1 MVRALIAFVLLLVSV
16 SPAPTHA
23 AFHTALIS
31 EVMSGVHGDSSVQYV
46 EIRVIGGVASAVSG
60 SVLTAFDCTGM
71 SSSVLLTVSH
81 NITDGA
87 MDAHWLMA
95 TTNFAAAFGITPD
108 FTWNP
113 AVSGSIDPSCGMVCW
128 GAPGLVPPAPGWDTT
143 DQNNYVDCVGYGG
156 YSGPRKTSTHDGT
169 PVSGF
174 PTGNPPGDG
183 MLQSLTRL
191 TASGSNLA
199 DFQLADP
206 TPTNNAGDIGV
217 FGATTTTTTTAP
229 GGSTTTS
236 TTIEEPSSTT
246 STSTTTV
253 TAPHVTTSTTTLPPE
268 LACAPSV
275 VCDDGDACSVD
286 HCVVG
291 TGCVHDPVGSAADL
305 DRVGPA
311 CTGQNVPSS
320 VGQQFAKGC
329 GLVEAARTQASKKA
343 KGSLTK
349 AARAFGKAAS
359 VAAKAGKRKK
369 TPVSGDCTAALHG
382 VLGDARNQALQTKSG
397 L

>member
-1 MVRALIAFVLLLVSV
+1 MGRFVIAFALLLLSL
-16 SPAPTHA
+16 SPAPSRA

-31 EVMSGVHGDSSVQYV
+31 EVMSGVNGDPSVQYV
-46 EIRVIGGVASAVSG
+46 EIRVISGVASAVSG
-60 SVLTAFDCTGM
+60 SVLTAFDCTGT
-71 SSSVLLTVSH
+71 SSHVLLTVPH
-81 NITDGA
+81 NITHGA
-87 MDAHWLMA
+87 VDEHWIMA
-95 TTNFAAAFGITPD
+95 TTTFAAAAGITPD

-143 DQNNYVDCVGYGG
+143 MQNNYVDCVGYGG
-156 YSGPRKTSTHDGT
+156 YAGPTKTSVHDGT
-169 PVSGF
+169 PTSGIA
-174 PTGNPPGDG
+174 TGILPGDG
-183 MLQSLTRL
+183 TQSLTRVGA
-191 TASGSNLA
+191 TGSNLA

-206 TPTNNAGDIGV
+206 TPTNNAGDVG
-217 FGATTTTTTTAP
+217 FGAPTTTTTTTP
-229 GGSTTTS
+229 GETTTTD
-236 TTIEEPSSTT
+236 TTPTT
-246 STSTTTV
+246 TTVADTSTTTTTV
-253 TAPHVTTSTTTLPPE
+253 TVTTTTTLPAE
-268 LACAPSV
+268 IACAPSV

-305 DRVGPA
+305 DRVGPS

-329 GLVEAARTQASKKA
+329 GLVEAARTQTSKKA

-349 AARAFGKAAS
+349 AARAFGKAAN

-369 TPVSGDCTAALHG
+369 APVSADCTAALHG
-382 VLGDARNQALQTKSG
+382 VLGDARNQALRTKSG